1 MATTIAPQQEL
12 GTRTVGHFIDG
23 QFVYEAG
30 ETFETHNPATNT
42 VIAHIT
48 KGTQTDLERA
58 IAAAR
63 TAFDSGP
70 WPRMRSA
77 ERAKILRKV
86 GDLIIE
92 RAPEIARIETMDTG
106 LPIAQTG
113 GAQIPRAAD
122 NFYFFAEMANHMDGA
137 AYHSPDYLNYTV
149 QRPAGVA
156 GLITPW
162 NLPFMLTSWKV
173 APCLASGCTC
183 VVKPASWTPL
193 SNEKLA
199 ECIRDAGVPDGVFNL
214 VYGSGETVGMGI
226 VKSPA
231 VQLIS
236 FTGETVT
243 GQAIMR
249 EGAAT
254 MKRYSMELGGKSPIV
269 VFADADYERALD
281 AAVFGVYSLNG
292 ERCTASSRCLVE
304 RSIYDRFVADLAARV
319 RTIRVGDP
327 MDKATEIGA
336 LIHPSH
342 LESVLE
348 YVEIGKAEGAK
359 LVEGGGRMPGMEQ
372 GNYMQPT
379 LFADVDNRMRI
390 AQEEVFG
397 PVLVVIPFD
406 GEEEAVRHRQRCEI
420 RPRGICLDDRC
431 GEGEPRRAGDS
442 VRHGLGQL
450 PECPRPA
457 HPVRWREG
465 ERHRARGRALLVG
478 VLLRDEEHRHR
489 PRQPPHPEI
498 RRGGSIEPRR
508 HRGHRET
515 RRRAR

>member
-1 MATTIAPQQEL
+1 MATAVTPQQEL
-12 GTRTVGHFIDG
+12 GTRTVGHFIEG
-23 QFVYEAG
+23 QFVYESG
-30 ETFETHNPATNT
+30 ETFETRNPANNA
-42 VIAHIT
+42 VIARIT
-48 KGTQTDLERA
+48 KGTQAELDRA

-63 TAFDSGP
+63 KAFDDGP
-70 WPRMRSA
+70 WPRMRPA
-77 ERAKILRKV
+77 ERARILRKV
-86 GDLIIE
+86 GDIITE
-92 RAPEIARIETMDTG
+92 RAPDIARIETMDTG
-106 LPIAQTG
+106 LPIAQTS

-122 NFYFFAEMANHMDGA
+122 NFSFFAEMANHLDGA
-137 AYHSPDYLNYTV
+137 AYHSTDYLNYTI

-226 VKSPA
+226 VRSPD

-243 GQAIMR
+243 GQTIMR

-269 VFADADYERALD
+269 VFADADYDRALD

-304 RSIYDRFVADLAARV
+304 RPIYDRFVADLAARV
-319 RTIRVGDP
+319 RNIRVGDP
-327 MDKATEIGA
+327 MDKATEIGS

-342 LESVLE
+342 LKSVLD
-348 YVEIGKAEGAK
+348 YVEIGQSEGAK
-359 LVEGGGRMPGMEQ
+359 LVVGGARVPGMEQ

-406 GEEEAVRHRQRCEI
+406 GEAEAIRIASDVKYGLAGYVWTTDVAKANRVAQGIQCGMVWVNSQNVRDLRTPFGGAKES
-420 RPRGICLDDRC
+420 GI
-431 GEGEPRRAGDS
+431 G
-442 VRHGLGQL
+442 
-450 PECPRPA
+450 
-457 HPVRWREG
+457 REG
-465 ERHRARGRALLVG
+465 GHYSWEFYCEMKNVAIALG
-478 VLLRDEEHRHR
+478 NHHI
-489 PRQPPHPEI
+489 PKF
-498 RRGGSIEPRR
+498 GAAS
-508 HRGHRET
+508 
-515 RRRAR
+515 

>member
-1 MATTIAPQQEL
+1 VATTVEAQQEL
-12 GTRTVGHFIDG
+12 GLRTVGHFIGG
-23 QFVYEAG
+23 QFVYQSA
-30 ETFETHNPATNT
+30 ETFVTLNPATNEP
-42 VIAHIT
+42 IAHVT
-48 KGTQTDLERA
+48 RGTQNDVQRA
-58 IAAAR
+58 IDAAR
-63 TAFDSGP
+63 AAFDDGP
-70 WPRMRSA
+70 WPRMRA
-77 ERAKILRKV
+77 ADRAKILRKV
-86 GDLIIE
+86 GDLITE
-92 RAPEIARIETMDTG
+92 RAPEIAKIETMDTG

-122 NFYFFAEMANHMDGA
+122 NFYFFAEMANHMDGT
-137 AYHSPDYLNYTV
+137 AYHSADYLNYTI
-149 QRPAGVA
+149 QKPAGVA

-214 VYGSGETVGMGI
+214 VYGSGETIGMGL
-226 VKSPA
+226 VRSPE

-243 GQAIMR
+243 GRTIMR

-269 VFADADYERALD
+269 IFADADYERALD

-292 ERCTASSRCLVE
+292 ERCTASSRCIVE
-304 RSIYDRFVADLAARV
+304 RKIYDRFVADLTARV
-319 RTIRVGDP
+319 KHIRVGDP
-327 MDKATEIGA
+327 MDKSTEIGS

-342 LESVLE
+342 LETVLG
-348 YVEIGKAEGAK
+348 YVDIGKAEGAT
-359 LVEGGGRMPGMEQ
+359 LVAGGGRVPGMDK

-379 LFADVDNRMRI
+379 LFVDVDNGMRI

-406 GEEEAVRHRQRCEI
+406 GEAEAVRIASDVKYGLAAYVWTQDVAKANRVAQ
-420 RPRGICLDDRC
+420 GIQS
-431 GEGEPRRAGDS
+431 GMVWVNS
-442 VRHGLGQL
+442 QNVRDLRTPFGGAK
-450 PECPRPA
+450 ESGIG
-457 HPVRWREG
+457 REG
-465 ERHRARGRALLVG
+465 GHYSWEFYCEMKNIAIALG
-478 VLLRDEEHRHR
+478 NHHI
-489 PRQPPHPEI
+489 PHF
-498 RRGGSIEPRR
+498 GAS
-508 HRGHRET
+508 
-515 RRRAR
+515 

>member
-1 MATTIAPQQEL
+1 MATTVESQQEL
-12 GTRTVGHFIDG
+12 GTRTVGHFIG
-23 QFVYEAG
+23 GRFVYDAD
-30 ETFETHNPATNT
+30 ETFETLNPATNEP
-42 VIAHIT
+42 IARIT
-48 KGTQTDLERA
+48 KGGQPELDRA

-63 TAFDSGP
+63 AAFDTGP
-70 WPRMRSA
+70 WPRMRAA
-77 ERAKILRKV
+77 ERAKILRNV

-92 RAPEIARIETMDTG
+92 RSPEIARIETMDTG

-122 NFYFFAEMANHMDGA
+122 NLYFFAEMANHMDGT
-137 AYHSPDYLNYTV
+137 AYHSPEYLNYTI

-162 NLPFMLTSWKV
+162 NLPFMLTSWKI

-214 VYGSGETVGMGI
+214 IYGSGETVGMGL
-226 VKSPA
+226 VQSPD

-243 GQAIMR
+243 GRAIMR
-249 EGAAT
+249 AGAAT

-269 VFADADYERALD
+269 VFGDADYDRALD
-281 AAVFGVYSLNG
+281 AALFGVYSLNG
-292 ERCTASSRCLVE
+292 ERCTASSRCIVE
-304 RSIYDRFVADLAARV
+304 RSIYDRFVADLTARV
-319 RTIRVGDP
+319 NNIRVGDP
-327 MDKATEIGA
+327 MDKRTEIGA

-342 LESVLE
+342 LESVLA
-348 YVEIGKAEGAK
+348 YVEAGKAEGAK
-359 LVEGGGRMPGMEQ
+359 LVAGGGRVPGMER

-379 LFADVDNRMRI
+379 LFADVDNTMRI

-406 GEEEAVRHRQRCEI
+406 GEEEAVRIASDVKYGLAAYVWTADVAKANRVAQ
-420 RPRGICLDDRC
+420 GIQ
-431 GEGEPRRAGDS
+431 AGMVWVNS
-442 VRHGLGQL
+442 QNVRDLRTPFGGAK
-450 PECPRPA
+450 ESGIG
-457 HPVRWREG
+457 REG
-465 ERHRARGRALLVG
+465 GHFSWEFYCEMKNIAIALG
-478 VLLRDEEHRHR
+478 NHHI
-489 PRQPPHPEI
+489 PKF
-498 RRGGSIEPRR
+498 GAS
-508 HRGHRET
+508 
-515 RRRAR
+515 

>member
-1 MATTIAPQQEL
+1 MATTAAPQQER
-12 GTRTVGHFIDG
+12 GTRTIGHFIDG
-23 QFVYEAG
+23 QFVHDSD
-30 ETFETHNPATNT
+30 ETFETLNPATNEP
-42 VIAHIT
+42 IARIT
-48 KGTQTDLERA
+48 KGASSELERA
-58 IAAAR
+58 IDAAR
-63 TAFDSGP
+63 AAFDRGP
-70 WPRMRSA
+70 WPRMRPA
-77 ERAKILRKV
+77 ERAKILRTV
-86 GDLIIE
+86 GDLITQ
-92 RAPEIARIETMDTG
+92 RALEIARIETMDTG

-137 AYHSPDYLNYTV
+137 AYHSADYLNYTI

-214 VYGSGETVGMGI
+214 VYGAGETIGMGL
-226 VKSPA
+226 VRSPD

-243 GQAIMR
+243 GRTIMR

-269 VFADADYERALD
+269 VFADAEYDRALD

-304 RSIYDRFVADLAARV
+304 RPIYDRFVADLTARV
-319 RTIRVGDP
+319 KAIRVGDP
-327 MDKATEIGA
+327 TDKQTEIGP
-336 LIHPSH
+336 LIHASH
-342 LESVLE
+342 LDSVLN
-348 YVEIGKAEGAK
+348 YVRIGQQEGAT
-359 LVEGGGRMPGMEQ
+359 LVAGGERAAHMER

-379 LFADVDNRMRI
+379 LFVDVDNDMRI

-406 GEEEAVRHRQRCEI
+406 GEEEAGRLASDIKYGLAAYVWTKDIAKANRIAQRIESGMVWVNSQNVRDLRTPFGGAKES
-420 RPRGICLDDRC
+420 GI
-431 GEGEPRRAGDS
+431 G
-442 VRHGLGQL
+442 
-450 PECPRPA
+450 
-457 HPVRWREG
+457 REG
-465 ERHRARGRALLVG
+465 GHYSWEFYCDMKNIAIALG
-478 VLLRDEEHRHR
+478 NHHI
-489 PRQPPHPEI
+489 PKFGANPHAAE
-498 RRGGSIEPRR
+498 G
-508 HRGHRET
+508 
-515 RRRAR
+515 

>member
-1 MATTIAPQQEL
+1 VATTVTPQQEL
-12 GTRTVGHFIDG
+12 GLRTVGHFIDG
-23 QFVYEAG
+23 RFVYEAE
-30 ETFETHNPATNT
+30 ETFETLNPATNEP
-42 VIAHIT
+42 IARVT
-48 KGTQTDLERA
+48 RGTPEDLQRA
-58 IAAAR
+58 IDAAR
-63 TAFDSGP
+63 KAFDEGP
-70 WPRMRSA
+70 WPRMRAA

-86 GDLIIE
+86 GDLITE
-92 RAPEIARIETMDTG
+92 RAPEIAKIETTDTG

-122 NFYFFAEMANHMDGA
+122 NFSFFAEMANHMDGA
-137 AYHSPDYLNYTV
+137 AYHSADYLNYTI
-149 QRPAGVA
+149 QKPAGVA

-214 VYGSGETVGMGI
+214 VYGSGETIGMGL
-226 VKSPA
+226 VRSPE

-243 GQAIMR
+243 GRTIMR

-269 VFADADYERALD
+269 VFADADYDRALD

-292 ERCTASSRCLVE
+292 ERCTASSRCIVE
-304 RSIYDRFVADLAARV
+304 RKVYDRFVADLTARV
-319 RTIRVGDP
+319 NNIRVGDP
-327 MDKATEIGA
+327 MDKRTEIGA

-342 LESVLE
+342 LETVLN
-348 YVEIGKAEGAK
+348 YVAIGRAEGAK
-359 LVEGGGRMPGMEQ
+359 LVAGGGRVPGMDK

-379 LFADVDNRMRI
+379 LFADVDNDMRI

-406 GEEEAVRHRQRCEI
+406 TEEEAVRIASDVKYGLAGYVWTQDVAKANRVAQ
-420 RPRGICLDDRC
+420 GIQC
-431 GEGEPRRAGDS
+431 GMVWVNS
-442 VRHGLGQL
+442 QNVRDLRTPFGGAK
-450 PECPRPA
+450 ESGIG
-457 HPVRWREG
+457 REG
-465 ERHRARGRALLVG
+465 GHYSWEFYCEMKNIAIAL
-478 VLLRDEEHRHR
+478 
-489 PRQPPHPEI
+489 
-498 RRGGSIEPRR
+498 
-508 HRGHRET
+508 GHHHIPKFG
-515 RRRAR
+515 AAH